1 VAMNRLKQVV
11 SLYNFDQLYGVD
23 QDANT
28 LTRLVIGKTVRETV
42 TRTVE
47 PMGYKILGGGVGG
60 PIVPVDE
67 DVANKQVD
75 KWQIRWMNKT
85 LDWQAETKIKQLK
98 ALNDVRSQAR
108 VQLFTTLLEDVLDKY
123 QNVAGSNDVIALDLL
138 ESLLHIARSPEVKDG
153 IPESQLSTLFYLQQQ
168 ARERP
173 IP

>member
-42 TRTVE
+42 ARTVE
-47 PMGYKILGGGVGG
+47 PRGYKILGGGVGG

-67 DVANKQVD
+67 DVANQQVD
-75 KWQIRWMNKT
+75 KWQTRWINKT
-85 LDWQAETKIKQLK
+85 LDWQAETKIKRFK
-98 ALNDVRSQAR
+98 DFNDVRSQAR

-123 QNVAGSNDVIALDLL
+123 QNEAGSNDLIALDLL

-153 IPESQLSTLFYLQQQ
+153 LPESQLSTLLYLQQQ
-168 ARERP
+168 TRERP
-173 IP
+173 TP